1 MKMHPKMRLPLPLK
15 KLHPNLHHSTQLTN
29 IKIPDPQ
36 TLIFSR
42 SQTYPDPK
50 NKKRPNFPD

>member
-1 MKMHPKMRLPLPLK
+1 MHPKMRLPLPLK